1 MATLNMRL
9 DDELDRRLAREAE
22 IADQTR
28 SELARAAIAAFLE
41 QREKDRFLEQ
51 IGRAAR
57 ERGSREALAVAE
69 EALATDNE
77 ALELAEGKAV
87 RQPKAAYRARRR
99 KR

>member
-28 SELARAAIAAFLE
+28 SELARAAITAFLE
-41 QREKDRFLEQ
+41 QRERQRFLQE
-51 IGRAAR
+51 IARAAR
-57 ERGSREALAVAE
+57 DRGDREALGTAE

-77 ALELAEGKAV
+77 ALELAEERAV
-87 RQPKAAYRARRR
+87 KQPKATYRARR
-99 KR
+99 KRR